1 MLMGNP
7 KFVWKARV
15 IEQAEFRQ
23 TTRNSQ
29 SKFAGKACTEA
40 SVNWAGGINTS
51 IDKA

>member
-15 IEQAEFRQ
+15 IEQAECIQ
-23 TTRNSQ
+23 TTGISH
-29 SKFAGKACTEA
+29 STFAVKACTEA